1 MLTRTTVKTRVT
13 AKTNPTLRQTIQATL
28 KDKSWFPLA
37 KMLSGST
44 KKYPSYN
51 LSEISELAKDGI
63 VVIPGKVL
71 GSGTITKKVSVYALS
86 FSSSAQEKL
95 SKAKIESGS
104 ILELVEKNKKATG
117 VQILS

>member
-1 MLTRTTVKTRVT
+1 MITKTAIKTRIVS
-13 AKTNPTLRQTIQATL
+13 KTNPILKQTISAAL
-28 KDKSWFPLA
+28 KDKSWLPLA

-71 GSGTITKKVSVYALS
+71 GSGALTKKVSVYALS

-104 ILELVEKNKKATG
+104 ILDLIEKNKKATG
-117 VQILS
+117 VQVLS

>member
-1 MLTRTTVKTRVT
+1 MLTRTTIKTRVGV
-13 AKTNPTLRQTIQATL
+13 KTNPSLRQTIQATL

-51 LSEISELAKDGI
+51 LSEISELAKEGI

-71 GSGTITKKVSVYALS
+71 GSGAISKKVSIYAMS

-95 SKAKIESGS
+95 AKAKIEFGS
-104 ILELVEKNKKATG
+104 ILDLVEKNKKATG
-117 VQILS
+117 VQVLS